1 MKLSKL
7 RDGSFTQKRKLWKLH
22 DGSFT
27 QKRKLPSEFTFLLG
41 GRIYECGTIV
51 MKASV
56 LQSHGEYLG
65 VQKEGEYW
73 VE

>member
-1 MKLSKL
+1 MKLSML
-7 RDGSFTQKRKLWKLH
+7 HDGSFTQKRKLWP
-22 DGSFT
+22 
-27 QKRKLPSEFTFLLG
+27 LPSEFTFLLG

>member
-1 MKLSKL
+1 MEAMAPAL
-7 RDGSFTQKRKLWKLH
+7 RVYVLT
-22 DGSFT
+22 
-27 QKRKLPSEFTFLLG
+27 G